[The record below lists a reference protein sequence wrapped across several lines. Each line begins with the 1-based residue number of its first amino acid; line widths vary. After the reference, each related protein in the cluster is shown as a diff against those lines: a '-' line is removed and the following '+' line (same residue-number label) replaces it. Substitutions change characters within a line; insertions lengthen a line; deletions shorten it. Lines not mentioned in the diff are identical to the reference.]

1 MHATDASAHAST
13 TAVAQEL
20 VRLLHELMRGTGGRV
35 VEALNAQQLS
45 LTQMKALSML
55 DHDADA
61 DAAELS
67 IKELG
72 TCLTLSLPAASRTID
87 SLLQRGLV
95 TRTEDPADRR
105 IKRLAITAEGREVLR
120 ALEAARMVGVER
132 WAAALTTEQRDAL
145 HAALLTLRTP
155 TPKDP
160 THA

>member
-1 MHATDASAHAST
+1 MHATDASAHASS

-45 LTQMKALSML
+45 LTQMKALNML
-55 DHDADA
+55 DHDAG
-61 DAAELS
+61 AAELS